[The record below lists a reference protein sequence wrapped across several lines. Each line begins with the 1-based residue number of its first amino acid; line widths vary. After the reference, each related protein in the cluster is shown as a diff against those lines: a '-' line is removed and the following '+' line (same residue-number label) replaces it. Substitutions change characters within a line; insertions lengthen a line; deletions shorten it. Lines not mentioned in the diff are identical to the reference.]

1 MKKLISFVFVAV
13 MFLNIANAQELVSK
27 KGFIILPEAGDI
39 VLGFDAVPLAD
50 LALNFANIMVNT
62 GQTAGHPGYV
72 GGFNQVIVGKYFM
85 SESMAIRAKI
95 GINTNRTSAT
105 TYFDDPKDMLAYPA
119 DPDQWGE
126 LKDVAVSTSREI
138 ILAGGLEF
146 RRGHNRLQGFYGAE
160 ALIGLAH
167 SGTSNKYGIEMNQ
180 ETVVTNPWV
189 APVRVLSTSAG
200 NAISFGLRG
209 FIGVEYFFAP
219 KMSVGGEFGWGL
231 GITTTPRGK
240 VKTETWV
247 VADSKVKEETTKGP
261 SKGSSMGWQVDD
273 GFGKNLLPSAALTVN
288 FHF

>member
-1 MKKLISFVFVAV
+1 

-27 KGFIILPEAGDI
+27 KGFTILPEAGDI
-39 VLGFDAVPLAD
+39 VLGFDAVPLVD

-85 SESMAIRAKI
+85 TESMAIRAKI

-105 TYFDDPKDMLAYPA
+105 TYFDDPIDMLASPL
-119 DPDQWGE
+119 DPNSWGE
-126 LKDVAVSTSREI
+126 IKDVSVTTSREI

-160 ALIGLAH
+160 ALIGLSH
-167 SGTSNKYGIEMNQ
+167 SGASNKYGVKITQ
-180 ETVVTNPWV
+180 DAITNGFTNGDGSTLSG
-189 APVRVLSTSAG
+189 RVLSSSTG
-200 NAISFGLRG
+200 NAITFGVRG
-209 FIGVEYFFAP
+209 FVGVEYFFAP

-240 VKTETWV
+240 DKKENWI
-247 VADSKVKEETTKGP
+247 VADSKVEEKETKGP

>member
-105 TYFDDPKDMLAYPA
+105 AYFDDPKDMLAYPL

-189 APVRVLSTSAG
+189 PAVRTLSTSAG